1 MRGLAKEAFDR
12 VFALCA
18 LIGLSPVMLTVAAL
32 VKLSSRG
39 PVLFTQPRLGVDG
52 KVFRVYK
59 FRTMTVHQEHG
70 VVTQA
75 TRGDARV
82 TRIGAFCGA
91 PAWMS
96 CRNSSTYCWAT
107 CPWSAPAARAGA
119 QRDVQGPGAALHD
132 APPRQT
138 GITGWA
144 QVNGFRGQTDTLR
157 KMSDRV
163 EHDLYYIQHWTFR
176 MDLRIIA
183 RTAISGW
190 TGRNV
195 Y

>member
-1 MRGLAKEAFDR
+1 
-12 VFALCA
+12 
-18 LIGLSPVMLTVAAL
+18 MLTVAAL

-75 TRGDARV
+75 TRAMRV
-82 TRIGAFCGA
+82 TRIGAFLRRTS
-91 PAWMS
+91 WMS
-96 CRNSSTYCWAT
+96 CRNSSTCCWAT

-132 APPRQT
+132 APPRQARHHRL
-138 GITGWA
+138 GAGQRIP
-144 QVNGFRGQTDTLR
+144 GQTDTLR